1 MLSIVPTKDGSDTL
15 LNDSLNATYHSINGA
30 LQESLHVFIKEGYKK
45 LDINKDKIRIL
56 EIGFGT
62 GLNAWLTFL
71 ETKNNPSVSVEY
83 IALEPFPVENE
94 ILERLNYPHLNN
106 QNDEN
111 SFPHFHQ
118 KIKENSFDN
127 NFQLKIL
134 KLKWEEFS
142 DLNKFD
148 LIFYD
153 AFGPENQPE
162 MWSVDALIKAAEYL
176 NKNGIWVT
184 YCAKGEVRRN
194 MIENGLRLER
204 IPGPPGKRHML
215 RALKYS

>member
-1 MLSIVPTKDGSDTL
+1 MLSIIPTKDGSDTL
-15 LNDSLNATYHSINGA
+15 FNDSLNATYHSVNGA
-30 LQESLHVFIKEGYKK
+30 LQESLHIFIKEGLKK
-45 LDINKDKIRIL
+45 LDLSKDKIRIL

-71 ETKNNPSVSVEY
+71 ETRNKPQLSIEY
-83 IALEPFPVENE
+83 IAIEPFPIEKE
-94 ILERLNYPHLNN
+94 ILNKLNFPHLTI
-106 QNDEN
+106 QNDDN
-111 SFPHFHQ
+111 SFHQFHK
-118 KIKENSFDN
+118 KIEDDRFDN
-127 NFQLKIL
+127 KFQLKIL
-134 KLKWEEFS
+134 KIKWAEFNDS
-142 DLNKFD
+142 EKFD

-162 MWSVDALIKAAEYL
+162 MWSSEVLKKAAEYL

-194 MIENGLRLER
+194 MIENGLHLER

-215 RALKYS
+215 RAYKYS